1 MVFLF
6 IQVDAGFNYDE
17 DITDAKGLISNVRV
31 LRPDMPGA
39 SSMDSLDSLDS
50 RRVCLK
56 IEESCKEKLHWWCH
70 LVKFTLASPSP
81 VLLATTPPNER
92 GPLEADLDRHARLT
106 ILYLVDKKSFVVIS
120 PKIVI
125 RLPT

>member
-1 MVFLF
+1 MSECCDR
-6 IQVDAGFNYDE
+6 ICQVHPQW
-17 DITDAKGLISNVRV
+17 IVWIVWI
-31 LRPDMPGA
+31 
-39 SSMDSLDSLDS
+39 
-50 RRVCLK
+50 VCLK

-106 ILYLVDKKSFVVIS
+106 ILYMLLIKRG
-120 PKIVI
+120 PKY
-125 RLPT
+125 

>member
-6 IQVDAGFNYDE
+6 IRVVAGFDFDE

-39 SSMDSLDSLDS
+39 SSMDNLDS
-50 RRVCLK
+50 RIVCLK
-56 IEESCKEKLHWWCH
+56 IEESCKEKLHWRCH

-92 GPLEADLDRHARLT
+92 GPLEADLDRHAQYT
-106 ILYLVDKKSFVVIS
+106 DNS
-120 PKIVI
+120 
-125 RLPT
+125 LPL

>member
-1 MVFLF
+1 MATTYL
-6 IQVDAGFNYDE
+6 N
-17 DITDAKGLISNVRV
+17 
-31 LRPDMPGA
+31 
-39 SSMDSLDSLDS
+39 
-50 RRVCLK
+50 
-56 IEESCKEKLHWWCH
+56 EKLHWWCH

-120 PKIVI
+120 PTIVI
-125 RLPT
+125 YAFLFEVLFMKKSPDKPMTRWLTTNLQAGKRLSTPQGRPAAGVDRE

>member
-6 IQVDAGFNYDE
+6 IRVVAGFDFDE

-39 SSMDSLDSLDS
+39 SSMDSLDS
-50 RRVCLK
+50 RIVCLK

-106 ILYLVDKKSFVVIS
+106 ILYMLLIKRG
-120 PKIVI
+120 PKY
-125 RLPT
+125 

>member
-1 MVFLF
+1 MATTYL
-6 IQVDAGFNYDE
+6 N
-17 DITDAKGLISNVRV
+17 
-31 LRPDMPGA
+31 
-39 SSMDSLDSLDS
+39 
-50 RRVCLK
+50 
-56 IEESCKEKLHWWCH
+56 EKLLWWYH
-70 LVKFTLASPSP
+70 LVKFTLASLSP

-120 PKIVI
+120 PTIVI